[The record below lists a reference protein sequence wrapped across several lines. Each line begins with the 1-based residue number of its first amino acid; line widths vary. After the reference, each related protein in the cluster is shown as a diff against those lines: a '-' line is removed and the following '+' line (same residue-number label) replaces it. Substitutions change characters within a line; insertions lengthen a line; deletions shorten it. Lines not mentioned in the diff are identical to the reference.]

1 MARFLDTNILIRYLT
16 NDDPDKAALALALLD
31 RVAEGNEQV
40 VTTPL
45 VIFETIF
52 LLQRTYKLPK
62 TDIREKITT
71 ILSLQGV
78 QVRER
83 ALCLRA
89 LDYYVEQN
97 ISYAD
102 AYNAAWMQDE
112 GIAEVYSWDR
122 EFDRVAGLTRIEPD
136 GREQ

>member
-16 NDDPDKAALALALLD
+16 NDDPDKAALALALLN
-31 RVAEGNEQV
+31 RVAEGTEQV

-62 TDIREKITT
+62 VDIREKITT
-71 ILSLQGV
+71 ILALQGV
-78 QVRER
+78 QLAER
-83 ALCLRA
+83 TLCLTA

-102 AYNAAWMQDE
+102 AYNAAWMQGE

-122 EFDRVAGLTRIEPD
+122 EFDRVAGLTRIEPT
-136 GREQ
+136 

>member
-16 NDDPDKAALALALLD
+16 GDDPDKASLALALLD
-31 RVAEGNEQV
+31 RVAEGTEQV

-52 LLQRTYKLPK
+52 LLQRTYKLAK
-62 TDIREKITT
+62 TDIREKITA
-71 ILSLQGV
+71 ILAVQGLQLA
-78 QVRER
+78 ER
-83 ALCLRA
+83 ALCLGA

-102 AYNAAWMQDE
+102 AYNAAWMRGE
-112 GIAEVYSWDR
+112 GIAEVYS
-122 EFDRVAGLTRIEPD
+122 
-136 GREQ
+136 

>member
-16 NDDPDKAALALALLD
+16 NDDPVKAILVFTLLD
-31 RVAEGNEQV
+31 RVAEGTEQV

-45 VIFETIF
+45 VVFETVF
-52 LLQRTYKLPK
+52 LLQRTYKLGK
-62 TDIREKITT
+62 AEIREKIAD

-78 QVRER
+78 QLAER
-83 ALCLRA
+83 ALCLTA

-102 AYNAAWMQDE
+102 AYNAAWMRGE
-112 GIAEVYSWDR
+112 GIAEIYSWDR
-122 EFDRVAGLTRIEPD
+122 EFDRVAGLTRIEPV
-136 GREQ
+136 